1 MDIENI
7 YIFLLDCLRYDY
19 LPTEIKKMGIV
30 FKGVATGSQTRFSVP
45 SLVTGVYPSIH
56 GINKGAQKLKEATI
70 FDLPFN
76 TAFNSYHKDNI
87 LTGEKSPIR

>member
-1 MDIENI
+1 
-7 YIFLLDCLRYDY
+7 
-19 LPTEIKKMGIV
+19 
-30 FKGVATGSQTRFSVP
+30 VP